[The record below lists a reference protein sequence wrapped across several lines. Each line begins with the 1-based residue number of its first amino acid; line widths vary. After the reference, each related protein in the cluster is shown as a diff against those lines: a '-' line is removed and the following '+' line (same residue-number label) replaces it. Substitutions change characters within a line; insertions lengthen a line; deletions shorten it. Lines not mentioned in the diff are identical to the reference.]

1 MNKKLITTSKYELK
15 YNYYVT
21 EDGQIWSQ
29 KTNKYLSQHKDKD
42 GYLKVRLV
50 SKDDK
55 RHTYSVHRLVLENFY
70 PTAGMNNLQ
79 VNHIDGNK
87 ENNSLSNLEWMTC
100 LENIHHAMDNNLRA
114 KINGASK
121 LTKEQVVD
129 IYLRAKNGETNISL
143 GAEYNLHPDSVGRIR
158 NKKSWQN
165 ILENFD

>member
-1 MNKKLITTSKYELK
+1 MDKKLITTSKYELK

-42 GYLKVRLV
+42 GYLKVRLI

-55 RHTYSVHRLVLENFY
+55 RHTYSVHRLVLENFC

-121 LTKEQVVD
+121 LTKEQVID

-143 GAEYNLHPDSVGRIR
+143 GTEYNLHPDSVGRIR

>member
-129 IYLRAKNGETNISL
+129 IYLRVKNGETNISL

>member
-1 MNKKLITTSKYELK
+1 M
-15 YNYYVT
+15 
-21 EDGQIWSQ
+21 
-29 KTNKYLSQHKDKD
+29 
-42 GYLKVRLV
+42 RLV

-55 RHTYSVHRLVLENFY
+55 RHTYSVHRLVLENFC
-70 PTAGMNNLQ
+70 PTAEMNNLQ

-158 NKKSWQN
+158 NKKLW
-165 ILENFD
+165 

>member
-55 RHTYSVHRLVLENFY
+55 RHAYSVHRLVLENFY

-121 LTKEQVVD
+121 LTKEQVID

-158 NKKSWQN
+158 NKKLWQN
-165 ILENFD
+165 ILKNFD

>member
-87 ENNSLSNLEWMTC
+87 ENNSLDNLEWMTC

-121 LTKEQVVD
+121 LTKEQVID
-129 IYLRAKNGETNISL
+129 IYLRAKNGETNVSL
-143 GAEYNLHPDSVGRIR
+143 GAEYNLHPDSVSRIR
-158 NKKSWQN
+158 NKKLWQN